1 MDASGDFSGC
11 AESGNRFAFL
21 EALSFFIDP
30 EGAHGVMNSHADAG
44 GPEGSTTSAPRMIKS
59 YILNFLLGFWFGVAC
74 LRLYEQQGFLDIVT
88 NLQDLEKS
96 FLEFSRFLLP
106 I

>member
-1 MDASGDFSGC
+1 KSLKAIGKNQAFYRASLILF
-11 AESGNRFAFL
+11 R
-21 EALSFFIDP
+21 
-30 EGAHGVMNSHADAG
+30 
-44 GPEGSTTSAPRMIKS
+44 GSTTSAPRMIKS

>member
-1 MDASGDFSGC
+1 MIKLRSIPPRWKIPARFFEIKPPKGAWKNYVLCRASLILF
-11 AESGNRFAFL
+11 R
-21 EALSFFIDP
+21 
-30 EGAHGVMNSHADAG
+30 
-44 GPEGSTTSAPRMIKS
+44 GSTTSAPRMIKS

>member
-11 AESGNRFAFL
+11 VESGNRFAFL

-44 GPEGSTTSAPRMIKS
+44 GPEGLMASH
-59 YILNFLLGFWFGVAC
+59 
-74 LRLYEQQGFLDIVT
+74 
-88 NLQDLEKS
+88 
-96 FLEFSRFLLP
+96 
-106 I
+106 